1 MNYKNHKENFLKH
14 LSTNNVI
21 VKLRSENRAIWKKVF
36 LNLKYQPFFYNEEF
50 LEYNTEYEKNSY
62 DFIDISIII
71 LNNNKNA
78 IGICPIFLKK
88 NKKNSPYN
96 ISIYIPLFTKDLLY
110 EHKYKI
116 KCLEKIY
123 SSIRDFAIN
132 IKIFNFTCF
141 ALFNNEVNIENTV
154 NYLFE
159 KAKKVTFNREIYTN
173 LKLSNEEI
181 IKTINKNQFQQLSKR
196 INKFDVKVLDK
207 TNNMIWNDF
216 KNLHY
221 EISGRKTRSDK
232 TWDLQ
237 YENLISNNA
246 IFLYV
251 TDNNNKIISGAYFDI
266 SRDEA
271 NYSVSVSNHYAKK
284 NYINSLLIFKAINIL
299 KERKVLY
306 LRLGRYDDQKI
317 SDLKQ
322 ININRFKL
330 SFSNSILIS
339 QKLDFK
345 ISK

>member
-1 MNYKNHKENFLKH
+1 MNYKNHKENFLKQ
-14 LSTNNVI
+14 LSSNNVI
-21 VKLRSENRAIWKKVF
+21 VKLRSENRSVWKKVF
-36 LNLKYQPFFYNEEF
+36 LNLKYQPFFYNGEF
-50 LEYNTEYEKNSY
+50 LEYNCEYEKNSY
-62 DFIDISIII
+62 EFIDISIII
-71 LNNNKNA
+71 LNANKNA

-88 NKKNSPYN
+88 NKKNSQYN

-116 KCLEKIY
+116 KFLEKIY
-123 SSIRDFAIN
+123 SSIQDFAIS

-141 ALFNNEVNIENTV
+141 SLFNNEVNIENTV
-154 NYLFE
+154 NYLFD

-196 INKFDVKVLDK
+196 INKFDVKVFDK
-207 TNNMIWNDF
+207 KHNTIWDNF

-232 TWDLQ
+232 TWSLQ

-246 IFLYV
+246 IFLYA

-271 NYSVSVSNHYAKK
+271 NYSVSVSNDYAKK
-284 NYINSLLIFKAINIL
+284 NYINSLLIFKAINVL

-306 LRLGRYDDQKI
+306 LRLGRYDDQKS